1 MNFMLALGALSAL
14 PLRFV
19 LTVLIGAVISALHG
33 LIMMHIPM
41 VTSWLNYLHIS
52 SMWTVAAFIA
62 FWREYQM
69 RRSFAAELS

>member
-1 MNFMLALGALSAL
+1 
-14 PLRFV
+14 
-19 LTVLIGAVISALHG
+19 
-33 LIMMHIPM
+33 MMHIPM
-41 VTSWLNYLHIS
+41 ATSWLNYLHIS